1 MFHVKIFR
9 GVNDQFHTRWTG
21 TLAFFLLLESSMRL
35 YLSGARE
42 FSCGPDWA
50 WNWSLGVKAVNDSM
64 TSIG

>member
-1 MFHVKIFR
+1 MSSPPPT
-9 GVNDQFHTRWTG
+9 GGEPG

-50 WNWSLGVKAVNDSM
+50 WNWSLGMEKQWVFLRK
-64 TSIG
+64 